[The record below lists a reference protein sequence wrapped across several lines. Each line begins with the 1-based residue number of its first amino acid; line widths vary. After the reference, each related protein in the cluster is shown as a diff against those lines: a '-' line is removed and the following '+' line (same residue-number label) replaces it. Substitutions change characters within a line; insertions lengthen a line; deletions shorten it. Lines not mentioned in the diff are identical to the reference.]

1 MKAADF
7 TKQRLVAA
15 DRIKAYQVACDN
27 SPQGNG
33 LEDLMKKNKL
43 PMFPDHSDPQKALES
58 FRTLVLDADSSD
70 HQDSFL
76 LFNKA
81 IAIHNLVTGVYR
93 GARASSHEAV
103 ELKGQIMNQIE
114 LFYKYIVLAEE
125 PPEDL
130 DTSLLKKMSIVPLG
144 LVAKLRLE
152 GRYRDEP
159 AAAGRETAR
168 SKLQKQKKA
177 KAKKRAA
184 DGGSDGG
191 SGSSSKKAAK
201 KGKET
206 RGMKMGA
213 RRVYENAEKTKWHMV
228 YQGGSCKPT
237 PNAALCSNS
246 SSSKSSSSSSS
257 SSDLGGKLLEEL
269 KLQAHLYEELEQQ
282 HAELQMK
289 YEGLVDATRAHNQ
302 HVDSKNQQYS
312 LSHQTAKMAIHMAA
326 MGPQLL
332 HDDAAKVS
340 AMLISPSP
348 TKKINLHSTP
358 DAKGGDASE

>member
-1 MKAADF
+1 
-7 TKQRLVAA
+7 
-15 DRIKAYQVACDN
+15 
-27 SPQGNG
+27 
-33 LEDLMKKNKL
+33 MKKNKL

-93 GARASSHEAV
+93 GARASSDEVV

-168 SKLQKQKKA
+168 SNLQKQKNPRQRSA
-177 KAKKRAA
+177 LLAMAVAVALAPVLKKRQR
-184 DGGSDGG
+184 
-191 SGSSSKKAAK
+191 
-201 KGKET
+201 KE
-206 RGMKMGA
+206 RRLGA
-213 RRVYENAEKTKWHMV
+213 
-228 YQGGSCKPT
+228 
-237 PNAALCSNS
+237 
-246 SSSKSSSSSSS
+246 
-257 SSDLGGKLLEEL
+257 
-269 KLQAHLYEELEQQ
+269 
-282 HAELQMK
+282 
-289 YEGLVDATRAHNQ
+289 
-302 HVDSKNQQYS
+302 
-312 LSHQTAKMAIHMAA
+312 
-326 MGPQLL
+326 
-332 HDDAAKVS
+332 
-340 AMLISPSP
+340 
-348 TKKINLHSTP
+348 
-358 DAKGGDASE
+358 